1 MTIIPLHLI
10 RSGRPAL
17 RCKPVQPEESEPAE
31 AGLVIPTPPVLLI
44 AYALHAHRSGRLDV
58 ATADRLIRRLLASGD
73 AAAQVVA
80 CFLLARQHRLPD
92 ASPPASRPAAMIG
105 NSQSLNSSTDRRST

>member
-1 MTIIPLHLI
+1 MTIIILHPI

-17 RCKPVQPEESEPAE
+17 RCEPIPPETDRPVKQVIIPA
-31 AGLVIPTPPVLLI
+31 PTALLI
-44 AYALHAHRSGRLDV
+44 AYALRANLAGQLDA

-80 CFLLARQHRLPD
+80 DFLLARHHRLPN
-92 ASPPASRPAAMIG
+92 ASPPVAGPAAMNG
-105 NSQSLNSSTDRRST
+105 SPQSLNFSPNRRSS